1 MVIFP
6 SWLGV
11 PSMFHAVMGMRSL
24 WVGREYLATIR
35 LLMKSPSA
43 PESMSALVLTI
54 LLPRIMTGINNDVL
68 FGMAVIIGE
77 ICTLG
82 SRNVAIRCPS
92 KNPLSPMHRRLVHV
106 APGIVLQIA
115 P

>member
-1 MVIFP
+1 
-6 SWLGV
+6 
-11 PSMFHAVMGMRSL
+11 MFHAVIGMRSL
-24 WVGREYLATIR
+24 WVGRECLATIR

-43 PESMSALVLTI
+43 PESMSALVLMI
-54 LLPRIMTGINNDVL
+54 LLPRMMTGINNDVL
-68 FGMAVIIGE
+68 FSMAVITGE

-92 KNPLSPMHRRLVHV
+92 KNPLSPVHRRLVHV
-106 APGIVLQIA
+106 APGIVLQIV